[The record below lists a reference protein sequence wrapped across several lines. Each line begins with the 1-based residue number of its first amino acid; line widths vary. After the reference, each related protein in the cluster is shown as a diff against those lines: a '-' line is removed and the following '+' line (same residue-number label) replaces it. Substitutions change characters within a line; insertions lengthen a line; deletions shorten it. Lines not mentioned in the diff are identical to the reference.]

1 MVFVDLRGVLRKS
14 GSSRAKEMKVGEL
27 PAYVSLLDVTPV
39 TLYGLIDRRAN
50 VALGATYEFG
60 WQKDHALREA
70 IAGALSDAAAGART
84 ANSSKPRWL
93 DGLVARDL
101 RAASTSY
108 WAGRFPL
115 VRLLER
121 LELIDLDVDDNYVL
135 AMVSAFGPNKAERLR
150 ADPDLVRRALWKVF
164 EVEGGG
170 EVSLTNVDRF
180 GGDEWRKAFLRLT
193 EDGTLDR
200 ARVLCACLAALG
212 RDFAAYRAGW
222 YSATYL
228 ALEPTADETAA
239 FQADLRRLLGAAVPA
254 TVSFALKQLRLLER
268 AGLLDIEA
276 TVDALRPA
284 VLVKAKGTAIAGL
297 DLARV
302 GSVAFPGA
310 VEAVARAALRHPH
323 ADVQRAAAKLLGD
336 LGEGNAVLAAA
347 EDLTPSVRQ
356 ELGLHMELRHERQT
370 PHRQSLAPVAPP
382 ASASD
387 VAERAAVL
395 LEDASDVGEL
405 EAVLGFLATHSADDV
420 LAPLKKRAKM
430 VVARGPRT
438 DIGDA
443 WLPGQVARLILDA
456 IGDPTPP
463 ADPDHPSQRFIAR
476 RIAEV
481 LTPAGPLLGTPDL
494 PGGWVSPSAFVERL
508 TQNPNPRHHDLIA
521 ALLRLHPDGRDEAAA
536 AARSLPAAARF
547 ALDGVEPARRLLHS
561 SRDGPAA
568 WWNAAERSRAPYAAT
583 DVPQLSGVIK
593 SHTWHENGRDRRS
606 TYARFSVTT
615 THANRPTDDQ
625 PTALTA
631 QGSDQWGG
639 GYSSRLLGDW
649 IPNLAAIW
657 PQDAEHFLSLT
668 CVPVL
673 ESPSWTE
680 TAHDVPRTID
690 AMARHPGRMG
700 TLAATTLAAGI
711 SATQRDHRL
720 HAVDAFLDLVVP
732 GRIPVHE
739 VAAVMARY
747 AQAWPAT
754 RWAESLESVAKAPG
768 GAPTA
773 VDLLTHLLPQLPADY
788 RGLNKLL
795 DLLRD
800 ELLRLGRAATEPTL
814 NAWLG
819 AFSGSSAAAKTARLL
834 LR

>member
-1 MVFVDLRGVLRKS
+1 MNV
-14 GSSRAKEMKVGEL
+14 VGL
-27 PAYVSLLDVTPV
+27 PPYESLLDVSPA
-39 TLYGLIDRRAN
+39 TLYGLIDGRADA
-50 VALGATYEFG
+50 ALVATYEFG
-60 WQKDHALREA
+60 WQKDRALREA
-70 IAGALSDAAAGART
+70 IERALSDAAAGERT
-84 ANSSKPRWL
+84 PDSRKPRWL
-93 DGLVARDL
+93 DGLVTRDL
-101 RAASTSY
+101 RDASTSH

-121 LELIDLDVDDNYVL
+121 LELIDLDVDDTYVL
-135 AMVSAFGPNKAERLR
+135 AMVGAFGPNKADRLR

-180 GGDEWRKAFLRLT
+180 GGDEWRKAFLQLT
-193 EDGTLDR
+193 ADGTLDR
-200 ARVLCACLAALG
+200 ARVLSACLAALG
-212 RDFAAYRAGW
+212 RDFAAYRASW
-222 YSATYL
+222 FSATYR
-228 ALEPTADETAA
+228 ALEPTTDEAAA

-254 TVSFALKQLRLLER
+254 TVSFALKQLGRVER

-276 TVDALRPA
+276 TVEALRPA
-284 VLVKAKGTAIAGL
+284 VLVKAKGTAIAAL

-302 GSVAFPGA
+302 GRVAFPGA
-310 VEAVARAALRHPH
+310 VAAVAIAALGHPH
-323 ADVQRAAAKLLGD
+323 ADVQRAAAKLLAD
-336 LGEGNAVLAAA
+336 LGEGDAVLAAA

-356 ELGLHMELRHERQT
+356 ELGLHAEVRHERRT
-370 PHRQSLAPVAPP
+370 SHCQSLAPVAPP
-382 ASASD
+382 VSASD
-387 VAERAAVL
+387 LAERAAVL

-456 IGDPTPP
+456 VGDPAPP
-463 ADPDHPSQRFIAR
+463 ADPDHPAQRFIAR
-476 RIAEV
+476 RISEV
-481 LTPAGPLLGTPDL
+481 RTPAGPLLGTPDL

-508 TQNPNPRHHDLIA
+508 TQNSSPRHHDVIA
-521 ALLRLHPDGRDEAAA
+521 ALLRLHPDGRDEAAGA
-536 AARSLPAAARF
+536 AHRLPAAARF
-547 ALDGVEPARRLLHS
+547 ALDGVEPTRRLRR
-561 SRDGPAA
+561 SRREGPAA
-568 WWNAAERSRAPYAAT
+568 WWIAAERSRAPYAAT
-583 DVPQLSGVIK
+583 DAPQLSGDIQT
-593 SHTWHENGRDRRS
+593 HTWQENGRDRRS
-606 TYARFSVTT
+606 WYARFAVTT
-615 THANRPTDDQ
+615 THTNRPTDDQ
-625 PTALTA
+625 PTALKA
-631 QGSDQWGG
+631 QISDQWGG
-639 GYSSRLLGDW
+639 GYTSRFLGDW
-649 IPNLAAIW
+649 IPTLAAIW

-668 CVPVL
+668 CLPVL

-680 TAHDVPRTID
+680 TAHDVPRTLD

-700 TLAATTLAAGI
+700 TLTAATLAAGI

-732 GRIPVHE
+732 GRTPVHE

-754 RWAESLESVAKAPG
+754 RWAESLGSVAQAPA
-768 GAPTA
+768 GALTA
-773 VDLLTHLLPQLPADY
+773 VDLLTHLLPQLPADH

-800 ELLRLGRAATEPTL
+800 ELLRLGRAATDPALTT
-814 NAWLG
+814 WLG

-834 LR
+834 LG